1 MKSSLTT
8 TNHNPNTLAT
18 TTILMRNI
26 FYTLI
31 FIISLLSCKEENSE
45 IEKIDFEPTYKFS
58 SEIENKL
65 AKDTTAWKYQL
76 SAADYATKG
85 DYKNALTQWDLAM
98 GARDMNY
105 TEKQI
110 DSINLIYKKVNAK
123 NYIIEKAKE
132 TKVVIIN
139 EAHHNSFHRVF
150 TKSLL
155 KELFDLGYTNLGLE
169 TLSTSDS
176 LNQALNKR
184 KYPILEDGN
193 YIKEPQFGNLVREA
207 LEIGYHLF
215 SYDTLTRGDQS
226 IREIIEARNI
236 QKEIESKPNEKFLIH
251 CGYAHVH
258 EGEDK
263 SWAVTMAQRLKEYTG
278 IDPLTISQTSYSENG
293 KPEFNHPLLKA
304 FDINESTILLDLENK
319 PFKHKQNGAYADLAV
334 FHPNTEYMNN
344 RPNWLFKNE
353 NKDVSINLRDI
364 EIEYPIMVFAF
375 KKGED
380 IHSAVP
386 IDIAEIKNSTESCH
400 LGLKNGNYEIIVT
413 NGRDSFKFDKKVK

>member
-1 MKSSLTT
+1 MK
-8 TNHNPNTLAT
+8 NTLY
-18 TTILMRNI
+18 ILGII
-26 FYTLI
+26 F
-31 FIISLLSCKEENSE
+31 LLVSCNDEKRV
-45 IEKIDFEPTYKFS
+45 IQKIDFESHYKFS
-58 SEIENKL
+58 SEIENKI

-85 DYKNALTQWDLAM
+85 DFKNALTQWDLAM
-98 GARDMNY
+98 NARDMNY

-110 DSINLIYKKVNAK
+110 DSLNQTYKKVNAK
-123 NYIIEKAKE
+123 NYILEKAKE
-132 TKVVIIN
+132 TRIVIIN

-155 KELFDLGYTNLGLE
+155 KKLYDLGYTNLGLE
-169 TLSTSDS
+169 ALSTSDS
-176 LNQALNKR
+176 LNLALNKR
-184 KYPILEDGN
+184 KYPILEDGH

-215 SYDTLTRGDQS
+215 SYDTLTRGNQS
-226 IREIIEARNI
+226 IREITEAKNI
-236 QKEIESKPNEKFLIH
+236 QKEIDSKPNEKFLIH

-263 SWAVTMAQRLKEYTG
+263 SWAVTMAQRLKEYTE
-278 IDPLTISQTSYSENG
+278 IDPLTISQTSYSEKG

-304 FDINESTILLDLENK
+304 FDIKESTILLDQENN

-334 FHPNTEYMNN
+334 FHPNTEYINN
-344 RPNWLFKNE
+344 RPNWLFENE
-353 NKDVSINLRDI
+353 NKNVPISLVEI

-386 IDIAEIKNSTESCH
+386 IDIAEVKNSTESCY
-400 LGLKNGNYEIIVT
+400 LSLKNGSYKIIIT
-413 NGRDSFKFDKKVK
+413 DGRDSFTFDKNIK